1 MYHKIH
7 IFNIILRLYDIMI
20 KKITMRKQNQN
31 EYEKLE
37 ILFKEYN
44 NEIDINI
51 IKQIKNGT
59 K

>member
-1 MYHKIH
+1 
-7 IFNIILRLYDIMI
+7 MI